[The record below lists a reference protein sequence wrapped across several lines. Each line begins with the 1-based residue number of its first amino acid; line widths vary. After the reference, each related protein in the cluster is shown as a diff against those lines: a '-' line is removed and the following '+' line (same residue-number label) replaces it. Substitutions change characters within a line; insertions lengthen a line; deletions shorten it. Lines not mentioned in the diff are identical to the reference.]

1 VAHHGKMVRVSR
13 SAEAI
18 PLLVPNDALRRDEA
32 RAGAGPA
39 RGRRGA
45 GEHSGSRSVL
55 VATLLLSVS
64 GAVMY
69 AASSS
74 LAAEERADMRAR
86 INDARAVSRASF
98 LPETLLPSTSASVNA
113 ELRRMTA
120 QAGDLGAFADAT
132 EGTRADATSEPAGAF
147 RAAGASCSCACCVGS
162 ACELEALTA
171 ALGARSAV
179 GGDEAGETGHP
190 EAAKS
195 HETRSRAVVRSF
207 DAGSPAACDAEACR
221 ARFADACPKHASA
234 GIVSARFHAES
245 APGASARTAFES
257 FETSM
262 VGAVFDEAAATQTPF
277 EDVYA
282 PPSADDVRRAEEWV
296 RDATMKAHAAEAA
309 ITDTVGAVAEAS
321 GLTPEQIE
329 ESAARAEAEQAA
341 EDAAEAAATE
351 QYPAQAPEEAAQAPE
366 EAAQEAAQAPEEAA
380 EAAQAPEEAAQAP
393 EEAAQKPRRLPRKPR
408 RRPRKPRRKPRRL
421 PRKRRRLPRNR
432 RRKLRR
438 LLRKRRRLPRNQ
450 RRKLRR
456 RPRNRRR
463 KRRRLPR
470 KPRRLPRK
478 RRRRTRRSH
487 PKRPWSLRRTR
498 RTRRPL
504 PLPRTLAPP
513 RVSVGSSAGTRKR
526 REISRLSA
534 RTRRKTPSAARW
546 CGT

>member
-1 VAHHGKMVRVSR
+1 MVRVSR

-179 GGDEAGETGHP
+179 GGDEAGETGHL

-195 HETRSRAVVRSF
+195 DETRSRAVVRSF

-282 PPSADDVRRAEEWV
+282 PPSADDIRRAEEWV

-351 QYPAQAPEEAAQAPE
+351 QNPAQAPEEAAEAPEEAAQAPE

-380 EAAQAPEEAAQAP
+380 EAPEESAEEAAQAPEEAAEAPEESAEEAAQAPEEAAEEAAAPEEAAQAP
-393 EEAAQKPRRLPRKPR
+393 EEAAQ
-408 RRPRKPRRKPRRL
+408 
-421 PRKRRRLPRNR
+421 
-432 RRKLRR
+432 
-438 LLRKRRRLPRNQ
+438 
-450 RRKLRR
+450 
-456 RPRNRRR
+456 
-463 KRRRLPR
+463 
-470 KPRRLPRK
+470 
-478 RRRRTRRSH
+478 
-487 PKRPWSLRRTR
+487 
-498 RTRRPL
+498 
-504 PLPRTLAPP
+504 
-513 RVSVGSSAGTRKR
+513 
-526 REISRLSA
+526 E
-534 RTRRKTPSAARW
+534 AARGSGGGSGGGSRGSGAGSRGSGAGS
-546 CGT
+546 CGGS